1 MRVSPSFIF
10 LVTAISRSRVAVTSA
25 ANLYEAEA
33 AGAEIDY
40 LEATSRFLEFD
51 AVGGGIFDVQS
62 GTYPVE
68 ADADG
73 GAYNVSDASVQAVAF
88 REASDV
94 FAVSDSLEAAAVR
107 TRPNM
112 LDNQIICGY
121 QGWYG
126 FPGDGAP
133 INRWRHWFRSAPTYG
148 NVTVDMYPS
157 TDEYDVGDLKESS
170 ILMPDGSHAKF
181 FSSARPKVVLKHFEW
196 MATYGI
202 TGAFHHRFM
211 TDLQTPMHETR
222 TMILRN
228 VKNAAEAT
236 GRTYA
241 VSYDI
246 SRTGNDVIESL
257 KSDWMMLVDD
267 EGITNSRQYIRQNG
281 LPVLHIWGIGFTTV
295 PVDDATGMQNLIDWF
310 KSEAAGKYRVFLIGG
325 VPSKWRNQTGDSR
338 NGTSWEGIYDS
349 LDGIQPWHVGRWQ
362 NTTEFNKFYSDFI
375 ADDAAYCKTK
385 GILYMPTMV
394 SLTTVYFVFD
404 LLCKQ
409 QPTSGSLICS
419 ASNNLNL
426 TLLRCMQK

>member
-1 MRVSPSFIF
+1 MRVSHSFIF
-10 LVTAISRSRVAVTSA
+10 LVAAISRSRVALTFA
-25 ANLYEAEA
+25 TNIYEAEA

-51 AVGGGIFDVQS
+51 AVGGGIFDVQFV
-62 GTYPVE
+62 TYPVE
-68 ADADG
+68 AESGG
-73 GAYNVSDASVQAVAF
+73 GAYNVSDAGVQAVAF
-88 REASDV
+88 REPYNLL
-94 FAVSDSLEAAAVR
+94 AVSDSPEAAAVR
-107 TRPNM
+107 VGPNM
-112 LDNQIICGY
+112 LENQIICGY
-121 QGWYG
+121 QGWFG

-133 INRWRHWFRSAPTYG
+133 INRWRHWFRGNGTAPAYG
-148 NVTVDMYPS
+148 NVTVDMYPT
-157 TDEYDVGDLKESS
+157 TDEYHVGDVKESS

-228 VKNAAEAT
+228 VKSAAEAT
-236 GRTYA
+236 GRVFA

-246 SRTGNDVIESL
+246 SRTGNDVLESL
-257 KSDWMMLVDD
+257 KSDWMMLVDY

-310 KSEAAGKYRVFLIGG
+310 KSEAAGKYRVFIIGG
-325 VPSKWRNQTGDSR
+325 VPAKWRNQTGDSR
-338 NGTSWEGIYDS
+338 NGTSWQGIYDS
-349 LDGIQPWHVGRWQ
+349 LDGIQPWHVTRWT
-362 NTTEFNKFYSDFI
+362 NTTEFDTFYSDFI
-375 ADDAAYCKTK
+375 ADDAAYCETK

-394 SLTTVYFVFD
+394 SSTAV
-404 LLCKQ
+404 
-409 QPTSGSLICS
+409 
-419 ASNNLNL
+419 
-426 TLLRCMQK
+426 